1 MVAIKLFRS
10 VQKYFE
16 ALGFH
21 APPQPNQNCKL
32 NHKNGYYIFA
42 VAGMF
47 FPITAFLLFK
57 ATTAYEYSI
66 SFYLSVVMVTMTV
79 YYVVLIYNMGSIIRL
94 IENYEAFVGKRKL
107 HLDFLNTN

>member
-10 VQKYFE
+10 VRKYFD

-21 APPQPNQNCKL
+21 APPQPNQNCEL
-32 NHKNGYYIFA
+32 NLKNGYYIFA

-47 FPITAFLLFK
+47 FPIASFFLFK
-57 ATTAYEYSI
+57 ATSAYEYSV

-79 YYVVLIYNMGSIIRL
+79 YCVVLIYKMGSIAIL
-94 IENYEAFVGKRKL
+94 IEKYGEFVGKRKPL
-107 HLDFLNTN
+107 RSEFIQ